1 MIALRRDAALA
12 LGIGAVT
19 PFSFEVGRFLQH
31 WADGRVALLVVPLLS
46 AALFHPLW
54 SRAVASGDL
63 RRAIVLAQL
72 WALACSIVTIVL
84 VARTGDTYRE
94 VLWNAEKYRAEM
106 FHWVRTGVGEESEP
120 ARFLP
125 LHAAHFLAFAALSLI
140 SFGFLGLALGA
151 ALLHYMN
158 FYVGSL
164 VAAAAQPWGMALLGW
179 PPYAIVRVIGFVTV
193 ATALTAFAFHRFR
206 GVELDV
212 KKIRRH
218 LILGVV
224 LVVADAVIKTLVAPS
239 WGELL
244 RGFL

>member
-1 MIALRRDAALA
+1 MRRDAILA
-12 LGIGAVT
+12 LGIGAIT
-19 PFSFEVGRFLQH
+19 PFSFEVGRFLSA

-54 SRAVASGDL
+54 AGAVARGEL

-72 WALACSIVTIVL
+72 WALSCSIVSIVL
-84 VARTGDTYRE
+84 VARTGDTYRD
-94 VLWNAEKYRAEM
+94 VLWNAEVYRGEM

-125 LHAAHFLAFAALSLI
+125 LHASHFLAFAALSLL

-164 VAAAAQPWGMALLGW
+164 VASAASPVAIAFLGW

-193 ATALTAFAFHRFR
+193 ATALTAFAHRRFR
-206 GVELDV
+206 GVALDPAS
-212 KKIRRH
+212 IRRN
-218 LILGVV
+218 LLLGVA
-224 LVVADAVIKTLVAPS
+224 LVVADALIKTLVAPS

-244 RGFL
+244 RGLLGGV